1 MTVIQPMSPVA
12 AAIAAGEAPK
22 TARSSQFTKKYPI
35 DDLQPGTC
43 FTVPIADANVKSLKT
58 LASKHSKNGKEF
70 TVITHEDLNVVEFAR
85 IK

>member
-1 MTVIQPMSPVA
+1 MSPVA
-12 AAIAAGEAPK
+12 AAIAKGEAPK
-22 TARSSQFTKKYPI
+22 PAKSSQFTKKYPI

-43 FTVPIADANVKSLKT
+43 FTIPVAEANVKSLKT

-70 TVITHEDLNVVEFAR
+70 TVITHEEMGVVEFAR